1 MKVVYYGDT
10 NIGNQRTSNEDTF
23 LLKRICNGKYL
34 LSVVI
39 DGVGGCYGGRVAAD
53 IARKC
58 ISEHVTNYADKTN
71 STDVLKAAVINA
83 NNLIC
88 SQHCIPSLSE
98 MCCVLTAI
106 LINLETG
113 CVNVEH
119 IGDTR
124 LYLFKD
130 GVLTK
135 LTSDHTYV
143 GGLEESGQITEKE
156 AMAHVRRNVISRYVG
171 LKELQWGTD
180 YIQTHKLQIPDNCT
194 LLMCSDGLYD
204 MVHSL
209 QMVKILREPV
219 SVEEKVKN
227 LIDAALDG
235 GGRDNI
241 TVVLIDVAMDTYNTS
256 AF

>member
-23 LLKRICNGKYL
+23 LLKEICNGKYL

-53 IARKC
+53 IASKC
-58 ISEHVTNYADKTN
+58 IGEHVLNFADKTN
-71 STDVLKAAVINA
+71 SADVLKAAVINA
-83 NNLIC
+83 NNIIC

-113 CVNVEH
+113 GVNVEH

-130 GVLTK
+130 GVLTQ
-135 LTSDHTYV
+135 LTSDHSYV
-143 GGLEESGQITEKE
+143 GGLEESEQITEQE
-156 AMAHVRRNVISRYVG
+156 AMAHPRRNIITRSVG
-171 LKELQWGTD
+171 KDILQWGTD
-180 YIQTHKLQIPDNCT
+180 YMQTHKLQMSDNCT

-209 QMVKILREPV
+209 QMVKILSESV
-219 SVEEKVKN
+219 SVEERVKN
-227 LIDAALDG
+227 LIDAALNG

-241 TVVLIDVAMDTYNTS
+241 TVILIDVTMGY
-256 AF
+256 